1 MKPQVYVFS
10 ILLFITV
17 SYFVKADVLSQ
28 QDVIT
33 NLKERLDKYRNAYP
47 QNIKAGNDDPTVSK
61 TE

>member
-1 MKPQVYVFS
+1 MKHQFYLLS

-17 SYFVKADVLSQ
+17 SYFVKADVLSKQ
-28 QDVIT
+28 HVIS

-47 QNIKAGNDDPTVSK
+47 LNIKGGNDDPTVSN

>member
-1 MKPQVYVFS
+1 MKPQFYALS
-10 ILLFITV
+10 IFLFVTV

-28 QDVIT
+28 QDGIS

-47 QNIKAGNDDPTVSK
+47 QNIKAGNDDPTVSN